1 MLKEKLRAQ
10 ILGGALKDYKQHMS
24 GCCKGYY
31 VVIEPQQA
39 QYAVKINA
47 SAEDDADN
55 AKLNTYLMQKKDEV
69 KEILNVK
76 TGAHYFVLYVKMPNL
91 AKNIPDVVNG
101 VVEPIL
107 QYLRT
112 NYYVSGCESC
122 GTSQSAVESYE
133 INGGHHYL
141 CADCAKE
148 VNAALEENQ
157 QNMKTKK
164 SKFLPG
170 LVGAFLGSLIGAVL
184 WVVIFK
190 LGYIAGIAGLVTGVC
205 ALKGFELLGGHVD
218 RKGVIGSVIIMLITI
233 FLANKIAWSWDAYTA
248 LKDYDYTFSD
258 CFRYL
263 GEILEANELTGSY
276 YGDLIIGYAL
286 TFLSSFRNIIAAF
299 KASSGTYT
307 MKKM

>member
-1 MLKEKLRAQ
+1 MLKEKIRAE
-10 ILGGALKDYKQHMS
+10 ILGGALQDYKQHMS
-24 GCCKGYY
+24 GSCKGYY

-39 QYAVKINA
+39 QYAIKINA
-47 SAEDDADN
+47 YAEDDENN
-55 AKLNTYLMQKKDEV
+55 AKLATYLTQKKEEV
-69 KEILNVK
+69 KEILDVK
-76 TGAHYFVLYVKMPNL
+76 VGAHYFVLYVKMPNL
-91 AKNIPDVVNG
+91 AKNIPGVVNG

-122 GTSQSAVESYE
+122 GNTQSVPESYE

-141 CADCAKE
+141 CSECAKE

-164 SKFLPG
+164 SKFIPG

-184 WVVIFK
+184 WIIIYR

-218 RKGVIGSVIIMLITI
+218 RKGVIGSVIIMLVTI
-233 FLANKIAWSWDAYTA
+233 FFANKIAWSWEAYIA
-248 LKDYDYTFSD
+248 LKEYEYTFSD

-263 GEILEANELTGSY
+263 GEILEASELTGSY
-276 YGDLIIGYAL
+276 YADLIIGYVL
-286 TFLSSFRNIIAAF
+286 TFVSSFRNIIAAF
-299 KASSGTYT
+299 KASGGDYT
-307 MKKM
+307 MKKI